1 MPPGFKLSEYLEG
14 YPSEVKVKRAIY
26 IGERSK
32 PLAAESYAIA
42 LSELRD
48 STRNVTLYDELHQRL
63 RQLGQAPERDA
74 IWAEKT
80 RNENV
85 CMREDLRTAVARAV
99 AQGQKREAMRG
110 QKELAQHLMACGA
123 WAEATRAWHDA
134 REYCTSVEEQAQ
146 LHLEAAQIAALEE
159 RWVQVGSFAQR
170 AQLALAKGTAAAAQ
184 QQQAIDLLQLQASV
198 GEGRWLTVVA
208 AVGGAGAGVDA
219 LLAEGRCPVAA
230 RDLALYGTLA
240 GLVALSRDD
249 IKRRLIGGAEFSRL
263 FDHMPECLRLL
274 QSFYASR
281 YTECLGL
288 LDGMLAVAGLDPLL
302 GRHVAQLH
310 AAIRENTVVLY
321 TQPFVSS
328 SLETMARALRFESR
342 AALEATLAR
351 LIERKLISARIDGT
365 KGFLVKCVP
374 SARDTALES
383 VERMYATFSLQAEL
397 MLSRVQFLE
406 EECVLSKR
414 S

>member
-1 MPPGFKLSEYLEG
+1 MPAGFKLSEYLEG
-14 YPSEVKVKRAIY
+14 YPSEVKVRRAIY

-63 RQLGQAPERDA
+63 QQLGQAPERDA
-74 IWAEKT
+74 VWAEKT

-85 CMREDLRTAVARAV
+85 SVARAV

-110 QKELAQHLMACGA
+110 QRELAQHLMACGA

-134 REYCTSVEEQAQ
+134 REYCTSVDEQAQ

-159 RWVQVGSFAQR
+159 RWVQR
-170 AQLALAKGTAAAAQ
+170 AQLALAKGTAAAAA
-184 QQQAIDLLQLQASV
+184 QQQAVDLLQLQASV

-208 AVGGAGAGVDA
+208 AVGGAGGGA
-219 LLAEGRCPVAA
+219 LLAEGRCAVAA

-249 IKRRLIGGAEFSRL
+249 IKRRLIGGAEFGKL

-274 QSFYASR
+274 QSFLPA
-281 YTECLGL
+281 L

-302 GRHVAQLH
+302 GKHVAQLR

-321 TQPFVSS
+321 TQPFASS
-328 SLETMARALRFESR
+328 SLDTMARALRFESR

-351 LIERKLISARIDGT
+351 LIERRLISARIDGT

-374 SARDTALES
+374 SARDAALES

-406 EECVLSKR
+406 EESASGKR

>member
-1 MPPGFKLSEYLEG
+1 MLPAGFKLSEYLEG
-14 YPSEVKVKRAIY
+14 YPSEVKVRRAIY

-48 STRNVTLYDELHQRL
+48 STRNVALYDELHQRL

-74 IWAEKT
+74 VWAEKT

-85 CMREDLRTAVARAV
+85 CTREDLRTAVARAV

-110 QKELAQHLMACGA
+110 QRELAQHLMACGA

-159 RWVQVGSFAQR
+159 RWAQVGSFAQR
-170 AQLALAKGTAAAAQ
+170 AQLALAKGTAAAAA
-184 QQQAIDLLQLQASV
+184 QQQAVDLLQLQASV

-208 AVGGAGAGVDA
+208 AAGGAGVGA
-219 LLAEGRCPVAA
+219 LLAEARCPVAA

-240 GLVALSRDD
+240 GLVALGRDD
-249 IKRRLIGGAEFSRL
+249 IRRRLVGGAEFGKL
-263 FDHMPECLRLL
+263 LDHMPECLRLL
-274 QSFYASR
+274 QSFCASR

-302 GRHVAQLH
+302 GKHVAQLR

-328 SLETMARALRFESR
+328 SLDTMARALRFESR

-351 LIERKLISARIDGT
+351 LIERRLISARIDGT

-374 SARDTALES
+374 SARDAALGS
-383 VERMYATFSLQAEL
+383 VERMYAAFSLQAEL

-406 EECVLSKR
+406 EESASGKR